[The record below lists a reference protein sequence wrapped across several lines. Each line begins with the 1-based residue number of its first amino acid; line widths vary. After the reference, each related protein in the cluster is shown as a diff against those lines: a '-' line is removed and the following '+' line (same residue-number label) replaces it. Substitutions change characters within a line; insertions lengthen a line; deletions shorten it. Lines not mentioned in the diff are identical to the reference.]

1 MPCLVFQKVVIGN
14 QEDWAIKGV
23 IRALSRFFVPTNR
36 IIVNTQAETISEGW
50 TSTISN
56 LIARA
61 EKIMRYI
68 ENEKNS
74 IGIVTQAGLV
84 FMPGVPR
91 PHLSVISAIT
101 LGFDRVAL
109 GYSLG
114 VPIFVLGKN
123 ESLLFQFASLLA
135 KKPSE
140 KTLDDLVL
148 ELTKGYQSLTELVE
162 SSVKNAYISLKLT
175 GNQPYISLKVL
186 KENLIGEENV
196 PV

>member
-1 MPCLVFQKVVIGN
+1 MVFQKVVIGN
-14 QEDWAIKGV
+14 QEDWAIKGA

-36 IIVNTQAETISEGW
+36 IIVNTQAKTISEGW

-74 IGIVTQAGLV
+74 IGIVAQAGLV

-114 VPIFVLGKN
+114 VPIFALGKN

-135 KKPSE
+135 KKPTE

-162 SSVKNAYISLKLT
+162 SSVNNAYISLKLM

-196 PV
+196 RV